1 MNLKLTESERAILT
15 EALRATVKQLD
26 QIMENT
32 PSREVADAANGLSD
46 ILDKLEK
53 GNGNDNSKN
62 Y

>member
-26 QIMENT
+26 QIMEST
-32 PSREVADAANGLSD
+32 PSREVAEAANGLSD

-53 GNGNDNSKN
+53 GDEK
-62 Y
+62 

>member
-26 QIMENT
+26 EIMENAPT
-32 PSREVADAANGLSD
+32 REVADASNGLSD

-53 GNGNDNSKN
+53 GDQK
-62 Y
+62 